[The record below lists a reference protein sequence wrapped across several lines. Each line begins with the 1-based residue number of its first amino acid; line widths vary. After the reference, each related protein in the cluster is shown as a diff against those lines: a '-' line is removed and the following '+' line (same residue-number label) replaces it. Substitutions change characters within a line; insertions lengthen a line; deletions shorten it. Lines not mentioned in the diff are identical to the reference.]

1 MVGQIDMFETGKK
14 IICPHCGETTPPQR
28 KTIEDPNG
36 GFAMIEE
43 FHCLFCNGLL
53 PAKTDA
59 KPQNSDN
66 TPNTAGLKGL
76 LGLKD
81 DELVKPVIKAD
92 ENEKRFCRD
101 CQFYV
106 AHPFLSRCDKHKRTA
121 DPMGDCRDFIRR
133 NTETKEE
140 NRSL

>member
-1 MVGQIDMFETGKK
+1 MFDAGKK
-14 IICPHCGETTPPQR
+14 IICPHCGEATAPQR

-81 DELVKPVIKAD
+81 DELVKPV
-92 ENEKRFCRD
+92 
-101 CQFYV
+101 
-106 AHPFLSRCDKHKRTA
+106 HPFLSRCDKHKRTA